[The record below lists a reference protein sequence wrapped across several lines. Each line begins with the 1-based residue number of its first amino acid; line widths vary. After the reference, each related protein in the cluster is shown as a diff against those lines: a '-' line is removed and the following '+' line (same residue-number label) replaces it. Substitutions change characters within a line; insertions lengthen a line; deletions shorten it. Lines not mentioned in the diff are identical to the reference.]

1 MYDKVKLWLD
11 RCDVGEQYPNIAQYL
26 DEAREQTDLKTGE
39 VRTFGS
45 LQSLKVNLYVGGLSI
60 MGSLPKYLYGSNIY
74 PLDRQTTQEA
84 LSKVADALH
93 VSLDEAKVTGFEFG
107 CCFLMRHRVSEYLDR
122 LGDMTRLQRYRFNT
136 DTLYYKHRGKQQPKT
151 FVYYD
156 KIADAKVKQMEI
168 PTGLQDANLLR
179 CEIRLDGRLPYQLGV
194 PDVTASTLSDRQF
207 YKMVMQ
213 RFQDAYFSISKY
225 NRLKTDIMSEIKTV
239 ADAFDCFVGKLMS
252 QTEQSQDK
260 VNAFLE
266 ELKGADVFKDRVSY
280 TRLKQ
285 RIERAANKASLTISD
300 ELVKELDD
308 EFRNVGAYV

>member
-11 RCDVGEQYPNIAQYL
+11 RCDIGEQYPNIAQYL
-26 DEAREQTDLKTGE
+26 DEAKEQTDLKTGE

-45 LQSLKVNLYVGGLSI
+45 LQGLKVSLYVGGISI
-60 MGSLPKYLYGSNIY
+60 VGSLPKYLYGSNIY
-74 PLDRQTTQEA
+74 PLDRRTTQEA

-107 CCFLMRHRVSEYLDR
+107 CCFLMRHKVSEYLDR
-122 LGDMTRLQRYRFNT
+122 LGDMPRLQHYRFNP

-151 FVYYD
+151 FCYYD
-156 KIADAKVKQMEI
+156 KIADARAKQMEI
-168 PTGLQDANLLR
+168 PTGLQEANLLR
-179 CEIRLDGRLPYQLGV
+179 CEIRLDGRLPHQLGV
-194 PDVTASTLSDRQF
+194 PEVTASTLIDRQF
-207 YKMVMQ
+207 YKAVMH

-225 NRLKTDIMSEIKTV
+225 NRLKANIMSEIKTV

-252 QTEQSQDK
+252 QTGQSQAK

-285 RIERAANKASLTISD
+285 RIDRAANKASLTITD

-308 EFRNVGAYV
+308 EFKNVGAYV